1 MKKNLSLLL
10 LLAITTGAFSQRKSE
25 LFAEIDTLKT
35 QISKVEQEL
44 AKANREISSANAEAE
59 ALRSENATLRDANAT
74 LLGNMS
80 NFSQLSKQNSDNVD
94 RAMEALARK
103 ERQLSGI
110 NDMIS
115 ANDSTAIVSLTRI
128 KQTLGENAKVG
139 VEQGIVTISNSLST
153 LFGSDTS
160 AELTEE
166 GKTWLAGVA
175 DVVKANPN
183 FKAEVEGLNITGEFG
198 PTYNQVAAVASELV
212 TVFEIP
218 AENIKVS
225 AKDGNFKEGINIK
238 LQPDYKGF
246 YVKAKE
252 SAKAGQ

>member
-1 MKKNLSLLL
+1 MKRNLPLILLL
-10 LLAITTGAFSQRKSE
+10 VIATSAFSQRKSE

-35 QISKVEQEL
+35 KISEVNQEL
-44 AKANREISSANAEAE
+44 AKAKREISSTNAEAE
-59 ALRSENATLRDANAT
+59 ALKAENASLRDANAT

-80 NFSQLSKQNSDNVD
+80 NFSELSKQNSDNVN

-103 ERQLSGI
+103 EKQLSGI

-115 ANDSTAIVSLTRI
+115 ANDSTAIASLTRV

-139 VEQGIVTISNSLST
+139 VEAGVIVISNSLNN

-160 AELTEE
+160 SELTEE
-166 GKTWLAGVA
+166 GKTWLTGVA
-175 DVVKANPN
+175 NVIKTNPN

-198 PTYNQVAAVASELV
+198 PTYNQVAAIASELV
-212 TVFEIP
+212 TSLEVP
-218 AENIKVS
+218 AQNIGIS

-246 YVKAKE
+246 YAKAKE
-252 SAKAGQ
+252 SAKAAQ

>member
-1 MKKNLSLLL
+1 MKRNLPLIL
-10 LLAITTGAFSQRKSE
+10 LLAIATSAFSQRKSE

-44 AKANREISSANAEAE
+44 AVAKREISSANAEAE
-59 ALRSENATLRDANAT
+59 ALKSENATLRDANAT
-74 LLGNMS
+74 LLSNMS
-80 NFSQLSKQNSDNVD
+80 NFSELSKQNSDNVD

-139 VEQGIVTISNSLST
+139 VEGGIVVISNSIT
-153 LFGSDTS
+153 ALFDSDTS
-160 AELTEE
+160 AKLTEE
-166 GKTWLAGVA
+166 GKTWLTGVA
-175 DVVKANPN
+175 NVIKTNPD
-183 FKAEVEGLNITGEFG
+183 FKTEVEGLNITGEFA
-198 PTYNQVAAVASELV
+198 PTFNQVAAIASELV
-212 TVFEIP
+212 TNLEVP
-218 AENIKVS
+218 AESIAIS

-238 LQPDYKGF
+238 LRPDYKGF
-246 YVKAKE
+246 YAKAKE

>member
-1 MKKNLSLLL
+1 MKKNLPLILFLIIATS
-10 LLAITTGAFSQRKSE
+10 AFSQRKSE

-35 QISKVEQEL
+35 KISKVEQEL
-44 AKANREISSANAEAE
+44 AVAKREISSSTAEAE
-59 ALRSENATLRDANAT
+59 ALKAQNASLRDANAT

-80 NFSQLSKQNSDNVD
+80 NFSELSKQNSDNVD

-115 ANDSTAIVSLTRI
+115 ANDSTAIVSLTQI
-128 KQTLGENAKVG
+128 KKTLGENAKVG
-139 VEQGIVTISNSLST
+139 VQGGIVVISNSLNS
-153 LFGSDTS
+153 LFGSDS
-160 AELTEE
+160 ASELTEE
-166 GKTWLAGVA
+166 GKTWLTGVA
-175 DVVKANPN
+175 NVIKANPN

-198 PTYNQVAAVASELV
+198 PTYNQVAAIASELV
-212 TVFEIP
+212 TNLEVP
-218 AENIKVS
+218 AESIAVS

-246 YVKAKE
+246 YAKAKE
-252 SAKAGQ
+252 IAKAGQ